1 MSFEFIKML
10 LLVTVANFVV
20 VFGGVFT
27 VLFVRGK
34 LQEKRAQ
41 EEGEQK

>member
-1 MSFEFIKML
+1 MSYEFIKML
-10 LLVTVANFVV
+10 LVVTAVNFGV
-20 VFGGVFT
+20 VFGGVFS